1 MHYLVLLER
10 KPGALDHARPL
21 EDWNLPKCFDS
32 YRKLLE
38 THRDNG
44 TKEYIQI
51 LLLLKKYSIRQIAKA
66 IDKALNYRVYSYDGI
81 LQFLLTAEEYT
92 FTTFSLAG
100 RDYLR
105 RIVVNKTEPASY
117 SSLISGAHYAKRA

>member
-1 MHYLVLLER
+1 LLER
-10 KPGALDHARPL
+10 KPGSLDHARPL
-21 EDWNLPKCFDS
+21 EDWQLPVCFNT
-32 YRKLLE
+32 YRTLLE

-66 IDKALNYRVYSYDGI
+66 ITKALNYRIYCYDGI
-81 LQFLLTAEEYT
+81 LQFLLTTEDYA

-100 RDYLR
+100 RKHLR
-105 RIVVNKTEPASY
+105 RIVVNKTDTSVY
-117 SSLISGAHYAKRA
+117 SSLVSGGYHVKRA